1 MLRLFNYILLLTFNL
16 NFLFCQNSKIDSIQ
30 LILNSNSFDTTDAK
44 TIYRIQ
50 LRQINDGEFK
60 KILQH
65 KTQVLNRTSK
75 LNDQLWHAHCMRL
88 AGLAHERTGETEL
101 ALKIYSSAL
110 NIAQTIKRKKLE
122 AQCYHN
128 IGYAN
133 YLQSSFDKAIIAY
146 LSAIKIREEIKDSVP
161 LAWSLNNVGLIY
173 WRQHSNNDALKHFT
187 HAQDIFRKKNFLE
200 GLAISTSNVG
210 LIYDELGDK
219 VKAKKYYFESYK
231 INTQIDN
238 KDGIAL
244 TLNNLSE
251 IYRLENKMDTC
262 IQFLNRA
269 LEINTEINN
278 LEGLELNYRN
288 LADISRKNGDYK
300 KALELIQKAIDAS
313 NKGNLPQGLISD
325 HHQLSLI
332 YADMGNYK
340 DAFLSHQ
347 YYAKLNDSLNFGDKL
362 ASLEAAFGKEKIE
375 KEVALLKNEKEIS
388 ELQLKRKQ
396 WVIYTAIIGIIL
408 LVIVS
413 FFIVRSNINRKKT
426 NLSLELKTNEIIKQ
440 KEIIEAK
447 SNDITDSIL
456 YAKRIQSA
464 VLPEQIE
471 FKSQFTESFVL
482 FEPRDI
488 VSGDF
493 YWLHRIDDTIIL
505 ILADCTGHGVPGA
518 FMSIIGHDLLNQII
532 KEGKQTNPSL
542 ILRELDHK
550 VHQLLNKNTNSNND
564 GMDIA
569 VVAFDTRT
577 NKGAFCGAGRPLITI
592 EEGTMEIYQG
602 HKFSIGGSSDT
613 SCKLFLNTEFNISS
627 NKKFYL
633 LSDGYSDQFGGE
645 KGKKF
650 KTQRLLQSI
659 SNIAGLPM
667 VEQKKILLETF
678 NTWKGELE
686 QVDDVCVLGIRL

>member
-1 MLRLFNYILLLTFNL
+1 LRSLNFILFLILSL
-16 NFLFCQNSKIDSIQ
+16 NFLIGQTNQVDSIQ
-30 LILNSNSFDTTDAK
+30 LILNAGPLDTTGAK
-44 TIYRIQ
+44 RIYNLQ
-50 LRQINDGEFK
+50 LKQISAGEFK
-60 KILQH
+60 TILRN

-75 LNDQLWHAHCMRL
+75 LSDQFWYANNMRL
-88 AGLAHERTGETEL
+88 VGLALERTGEIDL
-101 ALKIYSSAL
+101 ALKIYADAL
-110 NIAQTIKRKKLE
+110 TIAQTIKRKKLE
-122 AQCYHN
+122 GQCYHN
-128 IGYAN
+128 IGFAN

-146 LSAIKIREEIKDSVP
+146 LNAIKIREEIKDSIP
-161 LAWSLNNVGLIY
+161 LAWTLNNVGLIY
-173 WRQHSNNDALKHFT
+173 WRQHSKNDALKHFI
-187 HAQDIFRKKNFLE
+187 HAKEIFEKKKFLE
-200 GLAISTSNVG
+200 GLAVSTSNVG
-210 LIYDELGDK
+210 LIYDEFGDK
-219 VKAKKYYFESYK
+219 IKAKENYFKAYQ
-231 INTQIDN
+231 INLEIGN
-238 KDGIAL
+238 KNGIAL

-251 IYRLENKMDTC
+251 IYRLQKKMDTC
-262 IQFLNRA
+262 IQFLNKA

-288 LADISRKNGDYK
+288 LADISREQGDHK
-300 KALELIQKAIDAS
+300 KALELIQKAIAAS

-325 HHQLSLI
+325 YNQLSLI

-340 DAFLSHQ
+340 DAFLSHK

-396 WVIYTAIIGIIL
+396 WVIYSAIIGIIL
-408 LVIVS
+408 LVIIS

-426 NLSLELKTNEIIKQ
+426 NLSLEIKNDEIIKQ

-464 VLPEQIE
+464 VLPELIE

-493 YWLHRIDDTIIL
+493 YWLDRINDTIL
-505 ILADCTGHGVPGA
+505 MILADCTGHGVPGA

-532 KEGKQTNPSL
+532 KEGKQVNPSL
-542 ILRELDHK
+542 ILRELDYK

-569 VVAFDTRT
+569 VVAFDTLT
-577 NKGAFCGAGRPLITI
+577 SKGSFCGAGRPLISI
-592 EEGTMEIYQG
+592 EDGNMHIHPG
-602 HKFSIGGSSDT
+602 HKFSIGGSSDS
-613 SCKLFLNTEFNISS
+613 SCKLFLNTPFDITPT
-627 NKKFYL
+627 KKFYL

-650 KTQRLLQSI
+650 KTQRLLQTI
-659 SNIAGLPM
+659 SQISALPM
-667 VEQKKILLETF
+667 HEQKKVLLDTF
-678 NTWKGELE
+678 HNWKGQLE
-686 QVDDVCVLGIRL
+686 QVDDVCVIGIRL

>member
-1 MLRLFNYILLLTFNL
+1 MRSYSFIFLLLL
-16 NFLFCQNSKIDSIQ
+16 CVNFVFGQDKEVDSVQ
-30 LILNSNSFDTTDAK
+30 LILNSHDLDTNDAK
-44 TIYRIQ
+44 IIYRLQ
-50 LRQINDGEFK
+50 LKQINDGDFK
-60 KILQH
+60 SIIKN

-75 LNDQLWHAHCMRL
+75 LNDQLWYANSMRL
-88 AGLAHERTGETEL
+88 VGLALERTGEIDL
-101 ALKIYSSAL
+101 ALKIYADAL
-110 NIAQTIKRKKLE
+110 NIAQTIKRKRLE

-128 IGYAN
+128 IGFAN

-146 LSAIKIREEIKDSVP
+146 LNAIKIREEIKDSVP
-161 LAWSLNNVGLIY
+161 LAWTLNNVGLIY
-173 WRQHSNNDALKHFT
+173 WRQHSKNDALKHFV

-200 GLAISTSNVG
+200 GLAVSTNNVG
-210 LIYDELGDK
+210 LIYDEFGDK
-219 VKAKKYYFESYK
+219 IKAKKYYFEAYHLNNK
-231 INTQIDN
+231 IDN

-244 TLNNLSE
+244 ALNNLSE
-251 IYRLENKMDTC
+251 IYRLEKKMDTC
-262 IQFLNRA
+262 IQFLNKA

-288 LADISRKNGDYK
+288 LADISREQGDHK
-300 KALELIQKAIDAS
+300 KALELIQKAINVS

-325 HHQLSLI
+325 YNQLSLI

-340 DAFLSHQ
+340 DAFLAHK

-396 WVIYTAIIGIIL
+396 WVIYTAIIGIIF

-426 NLSLELKTNEIIKQ
+426 NLSLELKNNEIIKQ

-464 VLPEQIE
+464 VLPEVIE

-493 YWLHRIDDTIIL
+493 YWLDRIDDTIVM

-518 FMSIIGHDLLNQII
+518 FMSIIGHDLLKQII
-532 KEGKQTNPSL
+532 KEGKQVNPSL
-542 ILRELDHK
+542 ILRELDYK

-569 VVAFDTRT
+569 VVAFDTTT
-577 NKGAFCGAGRPLITI
+577 NKGAFCGAGRPLITVD
-592 EEGTMEIYQG
+592 EGKMEIHHG
-602 HKFSIGGSSDT
+602 HKFSIGGSSDS
-613 SCKLFLNTEFNISS
+613 SCKLFLNIPFDITPT
-627 NKKFYL
+627 KKFYL

-650 KTQRLLQSI
+650 KTQRLLQTI
-659 SNIAGLPM
+659 STISTLPM
-667 VEQKKILLETF
+667 QEQKKVLLETF
-678 NTWKGELE
+678 TTWKGQLE

>member
-1 MLRLFNYILLLTFNL
+1 MRSLLFILFFSV
-16 NFLFCQNSKIDSIQ
+16 NFYCSFGQTDQIDSVKI
-30 LILNSNSFDTTDAK
+30 ILNSPVLDTNGAK
-44 TIYRIQ
+44 IIYRLQ
-50 LRQINDGEFK
+50 LKQISDGEFK
-60 KILQH
+60 NILRH
-65 KTQVLNRTSK
+65 KAQVLNRTSK
-75 LNDQLWHAHCMRL
+75 LPNQLWYAQSMRVVGVAL
-88 AGLAHERTGETEL
+88 ERTGQIDL
-101 ALKIYSSAL
+101 ALKIYADAL

-122 AQCYHN
+122 AQCFHN
-128 IGYAN
+128 IGFAN
-133 YLQSSFDKAIIAY
+133 YLQSSFDNAIVAY
-146 LSAIKIREEIKDSVP
+146 LKAIKIREEIKDSVP

-173 WRQHSNNDALKHFT
+173 WRQHSKNDALKHFI

-219 VKAKKYYFESYK
+219 TKAKAYYFEAFQ
-231 INTQIDN
+231 INTKIGN
-238 KDGIAL
+238 KSGIAL

-251 IYRLENKMDTC
+251 IYRAKKQMDSC
-262 IQFLNRA
+262 ILFLNKA

-288 LADISRKNGDYK
+288 LADISREKGDHK
-300 KALELIQKAIDAS
+300 KALELIHKAIEAS
-313 NKGNLPQGLISD
+313 NKGHLPQGLITD
-325 HHQLSLI
+325 YNQLSLI

-340 DAFLSHQ
+340 DAFLSHK

-396 WVIYTAIIGIIL
+396 WIIYTAIIGIIL
-408 LVIVS
+408 LAIVS
-413 FFIVRSNINRKKT
+413 FFIVRSNINRRKT
-426 NLSLELKTNEIIKQ
+426 NLSLELKNNEIIKQ

-464 VLPEQIE
+464 VLPELIE

-493 YWLHRIDDTIIL
+493 YWLDRIDDTIVM

-532 KEGKQTNPSL
+532 KEGKQVNPSF
-542 ILRELDHK
+542 ILRELDYK

-569 VVAFDTRT
+569 VVAFDTLT
-577 NKGAFCGAGRPLITI
+577 NKGAFCGAGRPLIAVDN
-592 EEGTMEIYQG
+592 GKMEIYPG
-602 HKFSIGGSSDT
+602 HKFPVGGSSDN
-613 SCKLFLNTEFNISS
+613 SCKLFLNTPFDITPT
-627 NKKFYL
+627 KKFYL
-633 LSDGYSDQFGGE
+633 LSDGFSDQFGGE

-650 KTQRLLQSI
+650 KTKRLLQTI
-659 SNIAGLPM
+659 SEISTLPLQ
-667 VEQKKILLETF
+667 EQKKVLLETF
-678 NTWKGELE
+678 QNWKGLLE
-686 QVDDVCVLGIRL
+686 QVDDVCILGIRL